1 MSEYTSVYLR
11 EKTAPLLSFRDYP
24 TAEELEGKS
33 KEEIQATYQEVQTY
47 NNTVVETFGCE
58 LFLAMVARSQTI
70 DKRPAGGNH

>member
-11 EKTAPLLSFRDYP
+11 EKAAALLSFRDNP

-33 KEEIQATYQEVQTY
+33 EEEVRAIILSYNYAQQT
-47 NNTVVETFGCE
+47 TKS
-58 LFLAMVARSQTI
+58 LAMVARSQTI